1 MTSAATIGKPGP
13 IEIVPHDDRAARAH
27 RRLSE
32 LWAIVRESGTH
43 AKELRERASSV
54 GGWWQRHALI
64 RGAREFEKRADFAQ
78 RAATRLLDAILQDEM
93 AEHVGGA
100 RS

>member
-1 MTSAATIGKPGP
+1 MDSATINYPNRVTP
-13 IEIVPHDDRAARAH
+13 ERVIDDRAVRAH

-32 LWAIVRESGTH
+32 LWAIVRECGEHS
-43 AKELRERASSV
+43 KELRKQASGV
-54 GGWWQRHALI
+54 AGWFQRLALI

-93 AEHVGGA
+93 AEDFGGTK
-100 RS
+100 

>member
-1 MTSAATIGKPGP
+1 MNTATMPYPNRVAEAP
-13 IEIVPHDDRAARAH
+13 IDDRAARAH

-32 LWAIVRESGTH
+32 LWAIVRECGEHS
-43 AKELRERASSV
+43 KELRKQASGV
-54 GGWWQRHALI
+54 AGWFQRLALI

-93 AEHVGGA
+93 AEDFGGKK
-100 RS
+100 